1 MLYFLNFDLILDK
14 AFISD
19 AFNNMSFNTDVAP
32 WCYKWMATP
41 APSQLH
47 GRDRGVLFL
56 RQGLREPPWTSDEW
70 QVLYYF

>member
-1 MLYFLNFDLILDK
+1 MKLVHTAIVLPESLQGRLIDMLYFLNFDLILDK

-41 APSQLH
+41 APSQ
-47 GRDRGVLFL
+47 
-56 RQGLREPPWTSDEW
+56 
-70 QVLYYF
+70 